1 MHRPIV
7 FKGAAV
13 DDEKRVCVQAI
24 FEPPQEGSA
33 DSLQLERHTAE
44 EQKADFIAER
54 LG

>member
-1 MHRPIV
+1 M
-7 FKGAAV
+7 
-13 DDEKRVCVQAI
+13 CVQAI